1 MPLRPARE
9 GGATIRGWTT
19 NPRPCRP
26 RRWPV
31 CRAALGAEHVRTDR
45 DAITT
50 HTRDT
55 SLWHR
60 VPAVIVFPADTGQVA
75 ETVRVAAEFDLE
87 VWPFSRGKNW
97 GYGATMAYRRGAV
110 IVVLERM
117 NRIVEVDEE
126 LAYAVIEPGVTQRQL
141 REHLDQRGSKLW
153 TDCTDSTPEAS
164 VIGNALER
172 GVGYTPYWDHF
183 GHLCGL
189 EVVMADGTVVQTG
202 GGAPGSLTAHTYKWG
217 TGPYLEGL
225 FSQSN
230 LGIVTQAGV
239 WLLPEPEAFE
249 TFVCEVADPGHQ
261 PAVMDAIRGLTL
273 RRLLPANVHVVN
285 DILTLAQMI
294 QYPYHLTAGAG
305 RLPGDVRD
313 QLQRRYRVT
322 PWTVVGGLY
331 GSAAQVCVA
340 RRAVSDAL
348 KPFGKVT
355 FFNARKMG
363 LLSGVLRFWG
373 AARSVPGVTPLLSR
387 LTGSSL
393 ERLGVLPHLYSI
405 LQGVP
410 GDFIVRFAY
419 FKMPWRPERDVDP
432 ARDGAGLTW
441 LAVVSPLTG
450 RHTQELLQLVEPVF
464 EKHGLDLSV
473 AFIMVNERSTLCL
486 IEIFFDRHSDRERQ
500 ASKAVYEELAD
511 LTAAAGYPQY
521 RTSVGYSDR
530 ILAGAPAFHRV
541 ADQLKEAL
549 DPHGV
554 IAPGRYGV
562 GPPGGDGPPGD
573 GGS

>member
-1 MPLRPARE
+1 MDDQFPSVPAEALDRLRS
-9 GGATIRGWTT
+9 
-19 NPRPCRP
+19 
-26 RRWPV
+26 
-31 CRAALGAEHVRTDR
+31 ALGEEHVRTDR
-45 DAITT
+45 EAITS

-55 SLWHR
+55 TLWHR
-60 VPAVIVFPADTGQVA
+60 VPAVIAYPADTAQVA
-75 ETVRVAAEFDLE
+75 EIVGIATEFGLE

-110 IVVLERM
+110 IVGLERM
-117 NRIVEVDEE
+117 NRIIEVNEE

-141 REHLDQRGSKLW
+141 REHLDQRGFKLW

-189 EVVMADGTVVQTG
+189 EVVMADGTVVHTG
-202 GGAPGSLTAHTYKWG
+202 GGAPGCLTAHTYKWG
-217 TGPYLEGL
+217 TGPYIEGL

-230 LGIVTQAGV
+230 LGIVTRAGV

-249 TFVCEVADPGHQ
+249 CFVCEVADAGHQ

-285 DILTLAQMI
+285 DVLTLAQMI
-294 QYPYHLTAGAG
+294 QYPYDLTAGAG
-305 RLPGDVRD
+305 RLPDDIRD
-313 QLQRRYRVT
+313 QLQRRYGVT
-322 PWTVVGGLY
+322 PWTVIGGLY
-331 GSAAQVCVA
+331 GTSAQVAVA

-355 FFNARKMG
+355 FFNARKMA
-363 LLSGVLRFWG
+363 LLSGVLRFWRG
-373 AARSVPGVTPLLSR
+373 AGIVPGVTPLLSR

-393 ERLGVLPHLYSI
+393 ERLSVLPHLYPI

-419 FKMPWRPERDVDP
+419 FKMPSRPEQDVDP

-450 RHTQELLQLVEPVF
+450 RHTQELLNLMEPVF

-486 IEIFFDRHSDRERQ
+486 VEIFFDRQSDRERQ
-500 ASKAVYEELAD
+500 ASELLYEELAD
-511 LTAAAGYPQY
+511 LTDAAGYPQY
-521 RTSVGYSDR
+521 RTSVGYSER

-541 ADQLKEAL
+541 ADQLKGAL
-549 DPHGV
+549 DPHRV

-562 GPPGGDGPPGD
+562 GPPAGDRPAGA
-573 GGS
+573 GS